1 MCKIK
6 LAEKLAERY
15 DASMAKKADFRLFY
29 SETRA
34 RAGRAAWILNI
45 PAAFSADGRK
55 KQRAFHTERQARA
68 ALRDATAA
76 RRQLGEQANL
86 LPGRDDLAA
95 LAVAESTIA
104 PFGLTLQ
111 NAATFTA
118 ICMQEC
124 GSLSHALMLMRWAAS
139 HYKETPWPVIT
150 LKEAI
155 DQYQTAATHLAR
167 ATKDTR
173 RYAFAALYKH
183 ATLYCENTNLS
194 DITPANLRPVL
205 DAAPLTLQ
213 MRGNVYKCL
222 RALFTWA
229 AEQALMPPANPMAT
243 IRPPVIQEAEIH
255 PLTPPQL
262 AALLRA
268 AQPYPDA
275 QRYLAL
281 CAFAGIRPTEATR
294 LTWSDLSPDEPI
306 ISVRS
311 KSSKTGGA
319 RHITIRP
326 VLAAWLAHTAPAKP
340 PAPSA
345 PLCPVTRRIL
355 RRIKEQANLSG
366 AAWQAD
372 VLRHS
377 FASYALKAGTSLAD
391 LQLDM
396 GHRDA
401 SMLRARYLNMA
412 GLTRT
417 MADTYWALT
426 PATVLTH

>member
-1 MCKIK
+1 
-6 LAEKLAERY
+6 
-15 DASMAKKADFRLFY
+15 MARQTDFSISY
-29 SETRA
+29 SKSRA
-34 RAGRAAWILNI
+34 RAGRKPWLLVI
-45 PAAFSADGRK
+45 PAAFSPDGKRK
-55 KQRAFHTERQARA
+55 QQAFASERKAKEALRQAQAHRQ
-68 ALRDATAA
+68 ALGPLA
-76 RRQLGEQANL
+76 EQIPQPAH
-86 LPGRDDLAA
+86 LAA

-104 PFGLTLQ
+104 PFGITLQ
-111 NAATFTA
+111 NAASFTA

-124 GSLSHALMLMRWAAS
+124 GSLPQALKLMRWAS
-139 HYKETPWPVIT
+139 THYTETPWPSIT
-150 LKEAI
+150 LATAM
-155 DQYQTAATHLAR
+155 DQYQAASTHQAPATR
-167 ATKDTR
+167 ATR

-183 ATLYCENTNLS
+183 ATLYCENTYLHA
-194 DITPANLRPVL
+194 ITPANLRPVL
-205 DAAPLTLQ
+205 EAAPLTQQ
-213 MRGNVYKCL
+213 MRGNVHKCL

-229 AEQALMPPANPMAT
+229 AEHSLMPPANPMAT
-243 IRPPVIQEAEIH
+243 IRPPKLQEAEIH

-268 AQPYPDA
+268 AQPYPNE

-345 PLCPVTRRIL
+345 PLCPVSRRNL
-355 RRIKEQANLSG
+355 RKIKAAAHLSG

-412 GLTRT
+412 GLTRQL
-417 MADTYWALT
+417 ADTYWALT
-426 PATVLTH
+426 PATVLNP